1 MRVVP
6 DTNVWISALMSHGFC
21 RALFTKIEENHDI
34 LISTAILDELIRV
47 VERKIPNQPDLV
59 DSLRK
64 HLLSRLGEED
74 MDMQPQSFSI
84 KDPDDIPILN
94 SAIRLQADVFIT
106 GDHEL
111 LAIPPDTVPI
121 RIVSP
126 RQFWI
131 DYLN

>member
-21 RALFTKIEENHDI
+21 RALFTKIEEKHEI
-34 LISTAILDELIRV
+34 VISTAILDELIRV
-47 VERKIPNQPDLV
+47 VERKIPNQPDLY

-64 HLLSRLGEED
+64 HLLSRLGKE
-74 MDMQPQSFSI
+74 MDI
-84 KDPDDIPILN
+84 TDPDDILILN